1 MRTELGLLFK
11 QVNKGA
17 EKVNDVSYFN
27 RPPPPSEKYF
37 NEEDAYAVYDQ
48 TGFSFLQITKDPTW
62 IIGAKVK
69 EFKVKTMEIT
79 IDGVNMS
86 EIGATIATTTIG
98 IAIAIEMIRL
108 DLMFLLKIGN
118 LVRGDLEVICHVL
131 SM

>member
-1 MRTELGLLFK
+1 MTK
-11 QVNKGA
+11 APINK
-17 EKVNDVSYFN
+17 
-27 RPPPPSEKYF
+27 
-37 NEEDAYAVYDQ
+37 
-48 TGFSFLQITKDPTW
+48 
-62 IIGAKVK
+62 IGDKVK

-108 DLMFLLKIGN
+108 DLMLLLKIGN